1 MDQPRDPRAA
11 APNGWN
17 RGRPRR
23 RAAPA
28 VAAAL
33 AVVALALL
41 GAILLLPG
49 LAPGASPSPAAST
62 SSGPTGSC
70 TDPCLSNAPVESPP
84 AVTPSPL
91 PSFIRP
97 TPTPLPTFA
106 TYVVRPG
113 DSLSSIARTFATT
126 PRSLAWW
133 NRGTYPNLDPQ
144 SAAYDP
150 NHVEPGWVLSLIP
163 GVIVDDLHPP
173 TPSPGLA
180 TPSASPGPAATTA
193 VTPGA

>member
-1 MDQPRDPRAA
+1 
-11 APNGWN
+11 
-17 RGRPRR
+17 
-23 RAAPA
+23 

-41 GAILLLPG
+41 GAILLLPV
-49 LAPGASPSPAAST
+49 LAPGASASPEPTASCIEACTTPSPVAS
-62 SSGPTGSC
+62 SPT
-70 TDPCLSNAPVESPP
+70 
-84 AVTPSPL
+84 VTPSPL
-91 PSFIRP
+91 RTFIRP

-144 SAAYDP
+144 SAAYNP
-150 NHVEPGWVLSLIP
+150 NHVEPGWVLTLIP

-180 TPSASPGPAATTA
+180 TPSASPGPSAASPGPAATPA
-193 VTPGA
+193 GTPGA